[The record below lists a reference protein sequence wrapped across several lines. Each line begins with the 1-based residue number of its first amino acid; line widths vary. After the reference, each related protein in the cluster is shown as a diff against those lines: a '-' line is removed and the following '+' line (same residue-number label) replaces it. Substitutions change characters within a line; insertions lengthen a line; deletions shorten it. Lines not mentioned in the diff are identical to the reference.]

1 MFLCLLAEVGEDGT
15 GANLQVRALFLEFA
29 LDNGGGD
36 GFVTGREATPS
47 Q

>member
-1 MFLCLLAEVGEDGT
+1 MFLCFLAEVGEDGT
-15 GANLQVRALFLEFA
+15 GANLRVRALFLEFA

-36 GFVTGREATPS
+36 GFVTGQEVVTS